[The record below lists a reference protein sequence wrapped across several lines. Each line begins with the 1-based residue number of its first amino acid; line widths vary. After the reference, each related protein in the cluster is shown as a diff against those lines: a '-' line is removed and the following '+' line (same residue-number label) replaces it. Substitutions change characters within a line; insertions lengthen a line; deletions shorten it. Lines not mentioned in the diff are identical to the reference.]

1 MPIRAD
7 FRQSSDLV
15 AASSGRSLITAPCRR
30 CKSIVAD
37 SQLVFGAGR
46 GGNRSTYK
54 IWEEGKPPDFVLEV
68 ASPSPQTEPLLQCV
82 GCDRRRLNRNRI
94 RSWDRQ
100 VLRGVVFAVGRK
112 PLRTLES

>member
-1 MPIRAD
+1 MPICAD

-15 AASSGRSLITAPCRR
+15 AASSGRSLLTAPCHR

-68 ASPSPQTEPLLQCV
+68 AAAVAT
-82 GCDRRRLNRNRI
+82 DRTTAAVRRLRPP
-94 RSWDRQ
+94 RSEQ
-100 VLRGVVFAVGRK
+100 
-112 PLRTLES
+112 ESYP